1 MSSYNVI
8 EYLHGQSIVIAGPLP
23 YAAALDAAADA
34 ADRHRAADPR
44 DRPLYTLA
52 IHKPGTAA

>member
-1 MSSYNVI
+1 MSRYDVI
-8 EYLHGQSIVIAGPLP
+8 EYLQGQSIVIAGPLP

-34 ADRHRAADPR
+34 TDRHRAADPR

-52 IHKPGTAA
+52 IHKPGKPA